1 MNYKSSYVSIFNESV
16 CVGGTF
22 LYSYNLSLPK
32 NVLLQLLETFEE
44 VTHAKFL
51 NKLKSVLR
59 NRKKIVQ

>member
-1 MNYKSSYVSIFNESV
+1 MMNYKSSYVSISNESV

-32 NVLLQLLETFEE
+32 KRFITFVGDFEE

-59 NRKKIVQ
+59 NY